1 MALNPNAQLEALDR
15 LLPAP
20 LGALLKPH
28 ARIVSRQPGHIIMG
42 YGDRTSDLFL
52 ILEGHVQA
60 ELHSPNGREV
70 ILGDL
75 GPGELL
81 GEFAAL
87 DDQPRSATV
96 EVTSPCVL
104 ACFPAAAFRAAVFAH
119 PETAEWMAR
128 QLVGQIRLVTEKLF
142 ELNALAVRNRLHCE
156 LLRLSIDAGIHGNQ
170 AEIAPAPTHLQ
181 LSARIGT
188 HREAVTRELQYLQR
202 EGIVAQQGRK
212 LVVNDVARLAQIVRA
227 AAGDVDIL
235 QRAAPMPT
243 SPSPA

>member
-1 MALNPNAQLEALDR
+1 MQNSLDRRLDALDR

-20 LGALLKPH
+20 LGAALRPH
-28 ARIVSRQPGHIIMG
+28 ARIVARQPGHIIMG
-42 YGDRTSDLFL
+42 FGDRTSELYL
-52 ILEGHVQA
+52 ILEGRVQA

-96 EVTSPCVL
+96 EALTPCLL

-119 PETAEWMAR
+119 PETADWMSR
-128 QLVGQIRLVTEKLF
+128 QLVGHIRLLTEKLF

-156 LLRLSIDAGIHGNQ
+156 LLRLCIDAGISGNQ
-170 AEIAPAPTHLQ
+170 ATIAPAPTHADL
-181 LSARIGT
+181 AGRIGT
-188 HREAVTRELQYLQR
+188 HREAVTRELAYLQR
-202 EGIVAQQGRK
+202 EGIAEQEGRR
-212 LVVNDVARLAQIVRA
+212 LVVGDVARLAQFVRD
-227 AAGDVDIL
+227 AAGDVDII
-235 QRAAPMPT
+235 QRATPPTVGQAPG
-243 SPSPA
+243 